1 MISLLTI
8 FSVLSLIYISVNTL
22 KNMFWAT
29 HGCVHSN
36 LCQVISK
43 FFKFSK
49 KEALISHR
57 TSS

>member
-1 MISLLTI
+1 
-8 FSVLSLIYISVNTL
+8 
-22 KNMFWAT
+22 MFWTT
-29 HGCVHSN
+29 HGCVPSN

-57 TSS
+57 TSSQIVLLPLNWNKI